1 MTPDIAIGAATD
13 IGKRKTANEDAYDFF
28 PPDRGKDHPKGLLMA
43 LADGMGGRAGGAQAS
58 KIAVDTLLS
67 RFYDSPSADI
77 AESLR
82 EAFVAAHE
90 AVIAAGNADPQVQ
103 GMATTLT
110 AAVIHGDR
118 LFHAHVGDSRAY
130 IADGGGLRSITEDH
144 SYVASLVRAGAITAE
159 QAETHPQRNL
169 VTQAIGASEDL
180 RIDLSTRP
188 HMLENNSVILLCCD
202 GLYKD
207 LPDREILA
215 VIRGTKDPSAACK
228 ELVAMANDRGGSDN
242 ITALMARINGIGGI
256 GRKLRRIFHK
266 R

>member
-1 MTPDIAIGAATD
+1 M
-13 IGKRKTANEDAYDFF
+13 
-28 PPDRGKDHPKGLLMA
+28 
-43 LADGMGGRAGGAQAS
+43 
-58 KIAVDTLLS
+58 S
-67 RFYDSPSADI
+67 RFYDTPSADI

-82 EAFVAAHE
+82 AAFEAAHE
-90 AVIAAGNADPQVQ
+90 AVIAAGNANPQVQ

-130 IADGGGLRSITEDH
+130 IADGSGLRSITEDH

-169 VTQAIGASEDL
+169 VTQAVGASEDL
-180 RIDLSTRP
+180 RIDLSSQP

-207 LPDREILA
+207 LPDSEILA
-215 VIRGTKDPSAACK
+215 VIRETNDPSAACEK
-228 ELVAMANDRGGSDN
+228 LVAMANDRGGSDN
-242 ITALMARINGIGGI
+242 ITALMARVNGIGGL
-256 GRKLRRIFHK
+256 GSKLRRIFHK